1 MEQFSSQLS
10 KEKFRGS
17 FEPDFIDCFLVLP
30 FIKGSERLDI
40 MAIRRKRLKFHPS
53 LKSYPSRLVKRALLL
68 GLLFFISL
76 GGAAL
81 ARGPETTS
89 SRSVSIRYNL
99 EPGQV
104 MTYLQNLDFQITLV
118 DNPAAKFRVSLVWL
132 VKTAVTSR
140 DGGRTN
146 LVTQYN
152 LKSKDIYGKK
162 ELEAILGQEEARNI
176 LLPYEQA
183 SPVYI
188 WNFSTNDRG
197 KILDGSYN
205 FIQSFSFVNNS
216 MSQIFELPEGQLENG
231 QAYEV
236 EGEAGVKVNYLGET
250 SRPPYDLYYFTGL
263 HPAGLIIYLINKQL
277 GVPDKLE
284 YTVHYSAAGQNR
296 EEKFSLL
303 LAGVQKNQLTELY
316 KDPEIKVAVLKA
328 ALTDNNLPISTD
340 LVQELLESKDTELE
354 ILAASTCAL
363 RGLPPG
369 LNLKPYLK
377 TKNPEV
383 RFNLAKALY
392 LYGGDSGPMQELL
405 TSSDDYLKE
414 RAQAFL
420 QRSNYVLADEDRQLY
435 STLRDWFY
443 NSGPE
448 IPPELKNLPVEKL
461 RRLVNFL
468 KPDGQRQNGFFKFF
482 LSDSDEDLKRPYY
495 LYLPDDYDPAENF
508 PLIIYLGMGEGRG
521 DLSLLSFYSA
531 LKLDNHLSRYIL
543 LVPQAFG
550 HWWDK
555 EVETAVKRTWRQ
567 VFNSYSLDTNR
578 IYLAGSSNGG
588 IGTIYYATTFPDRLA
603 ALAENMGFPMVE
615 PNNFDLNSDLSKLGN
630 LLNSEV
636 LMAHGLAD
644 DNITPEGDKKA
655 FDYLKKND
663 IEVYF
668 KTFEEKKHN
677 IDPADI
683 IHLITGIF
691 DRSVRNPFPARIKMI
706 LTDPQYLQSYWIKV
720 TEYES
725 LPAEV
730 EAEVKHND
738 INLVT
743 RNIKALRLY
752 LDETL
757 IDFTQPVKIII
768 NGRAGFQGWLEPSP
782 DSLLLSV
789 REKDD
794 PAMGSCA
801 ILDLAM
807 PD

>member
-1 MEQFSSQLS
+1 
-10 KEKFRGS
+10 
-17 FEPDFIDCFLVLP
+17 
-30 FIKGSERLDI
+30 
-40 MAIRRKRLKFHPS
+40 MAIRRKRSKFYPYLKFYLS
-53 LKSYPSRLVKRALLL
+53 LQVKLAFLL
-68 GLLFFISL
+68 GLVFFIAMGNS
-76 GGAAL
+76 AL
-81 ARGPETTS
+81 ARGQETAS
-89 SRSVSIRYNL
+89 SGPVSIRYNL

-140 DGGRTN
+140 EGDRTN

-216 MSQIFELPEGQLENG
+216 ISQIFELPEGQLENG
-231 QAYEV
+231 QVYEV
-236 EGEAGVKVNYLGET
+236 EGEAGVKVNFLGET

-354 ILAASTCAL
+354 ILAASACAL

-377 TKNPEV
+377 TKKPEV

-405 TSSDDYLKE
+405 TSSDSYLKD

-420 QRSNYVLADEDRQLY
+420 HKSNYVLADEDRQLY

-443 NSGPE
+443 NSGQE

-461 RRLVNFL
+461 RHLVSFL

-482 LSDSDEDLKRPYY
+482 LSDSDEDRKRPYY

-521 DLSLLSFYSA
+521 DLSLLSFYNA

-550 HWWDK
+550 RWWDK

-588 IGTIYYATTFPDRLA
+588 IGTIYYATSFPDRLA
-603 ALAENMGFPMVE
+603 ALAENMGFPMLK

-636 LMAHGLAD
+636 LMTHGLAD

-655 FDYLKKND
+655 YDYLKKND

-668 KTFEEKKHN
+668 KTFKEKKHN

-706 LTDPQYLQSYWIKV
+706 LTDPPYLQSYWIKV
-720 TEYES
+720 TDYES

-743 RNIKALRLY
+743 KNIKGLRLY

-757 IDFTQPVKIII
+757 IDLTQPVKIII
-768 NGRAGFQGWLEPSP
+768 NGQTGFQGWLEPSP
-782 DSLLLSV
+782 DSLFLSL

>member
-1 MEQFSSQLS
+1 M
-10 KEKFRGS
+10 
-17 FEPDFIDCFLVLP
+17 V
-30 FIKGSERLDI
+30 
-40 MAIRRKRLKFHPS
+40 AIRRKRSKFYPYLKFYLS
-53 LKSYPSRLVKRALLL
+53 LQVKLAFLL
-68 GLLFFISL
+68 GLVFFIAMGNS
-76 GGAAL
+76 AL
-81 ARGPETTS
+81 ARGQETAS
-89 SRSVSIRYNL
+89 SGPVSIRYNL

-140 DGGRTN
+140 EGDRTN

-216 MSQIFELPEGQLENG
+216 ISQIFELPEGQLENG
-231 QAYEV
+231 QVYEV
-236 EGEAGVKVNYLGET
+236 EGEAGVKVNFLGET

-354 ILAASTCAL
+354 ILAASACAL

-377 TKNPEV
+377 TKKPEV

-405 TSSDDYLKE
+405 TSSDSYLKD

-420 QRSNYVLADEDRQLY
+420 HKSNYVLADEDRQLY

-443 NSGPE
+443 NSGQE

-461 RRLVNFL
+461 RHLVSFL

-482 LSDSDEDLKRPYY
+482 LSDSDEDRKRPYY

-521 DLSLLSFYSA
+521 DLSLLSFYNA

-550 HWWDK
+550 RWWDK

-588 IGTIYYATTFPDRLA
+588 IGTIYYATSFPDRLA
-603 ALAENMGFPMVE
+603 ALAENMGFPMLK

-636 LMAHGLAD
+636 LMTHGLAD

-655 FDYLKKND
+655 YDYLKKND

-668 KTFEEKKHN
+668 KTFKEKKHN

-706 LTDPQYLQSYWIKV
+706 LTDPPYLQSYWIKV
-720 TEYES
+720 TDYES

-743 RNIKALRLY
+743 KNIKGLRLY

-757 IDFTQPVKIII
+757 IDLTQPVKIII
-768 NGRAGFQGWLEPSP
+768 NGQTGFQGWLEPSP
-782 DSLLLSV
+782 DSLFLSL

>member
-1 MEQFSSQLS
+1 
-10 KEKFRGS
+10 
-17 FEPDFIDCFLVLP
+17 
-30 FIKGSERLDI
+30 
-40 MAIRRKRLKFHPS
+40 MAIRRKKSKFYPFLKFYPS
-53 LKSYPSRLVKRALLL
+53 LGIKLALLL
-68 GLLFFISL
+68 TLLFFISR
-76 GGAAL
+76 GGATL
-81 ARGPETTS
+81 ARGQETGS
-89 SRSVSIRYNL
+89 SGPVSISYNL

-104 MTYLQNLDFQITLV
+104 LTYLQNLDFQITLA
-118 DNPAAKFRVSLVWL
+118 DKPGAKFRVSLVWL
-132 VKTAVTSR
+132 VKAAVTSR
-140 DGGRTN
+140 DGDRIN

-152 LKSKDIYGKK
+152 LKGKDIYGKK

-188 WNFSTNDRG
+188 WNFSVNDRG
-197 KILDGSYN
+197 KILDSSYN

-216 MSQIFELPEGQLENG
+216 MCQIFELPESQLENG

-236 EGEAGVKVNYLGET
+236 KGEAEIKVNYLGET
-250 SRPPYDLYYFTGL
+250 SRPPYDLYYFTGV

-284 YTVHYSAAGQNR
+284 YSVHYSAADQNR

-316 KDPEIKVAVLKA
+316 QDPEIKVAVLKA
-328 ALTDNNLPISTD
+328 ALTDHNLPISTD

-354 ILAASTCAL
+354 ILAAAACAL

-369 LNLKPYLK
+369 LNLKTYLK
-377 TKNPEV
+377 AKNPEV

-392 LYGGDSGPMQELL
+392 IYGGDSGPMQELL
-405 TSSDDYLKE
+405 TSSDNYLKE

-420 QRSNYVLADEDRQLY
+420 QKSDYVLDDEDRGLY
-435 STLRDWFY
+435 ASLRDWFY
-443 NSGPE
+443 NSGRE
-448 IPPELKNLPVEKL
+448 IPPELKNLPVGTL
-461 RRLVNFL
+461 HRLISFL
-468 KPDGQRQNGFFKFF
+468 KPAGQRQNGFFKFF
-482 LSDSDEDLKRPYY
+482 LSDSEEDLNRPYY

-550 HWWDK
+550 HWWDE
-555 EVETAVKRTWRQ
+555 EVETTVKRIWRQ

-578 IYLAGSSNGG
+578 VYLAGSSNGG
-588 IGTIYYATTFPDRLA
+588 IGTIYYATSFPDRLA
-603 ALAENMGFPMVE
+603 ALAENMGYPMLE
-615 PNNFDLNSDLSKLGN
+615 PDKFNLDSDLSKLGN

-644 DNITPEGDKKA
+644 DNITPEGDQKA
-655 FDYLKKND
+655 YDYLKKND

-668 KTFEEKKHN
+668 KTFKEKKHN

-683 IHLITGIF
+683 IHLVTNVF
-691 DRSVRNPFPARIKMI
+691 DRSVRNPFPPKIKLI
-706 LTDPQYLQSYWIKV
+706 LTDPHYLQSYWIKV
-720 TEYES
+720 TDYES

-730 EAEVKHND
+730 QAEVNNND

-757 IDFTQPVKIII
+757 IDLTQPVNIII